1 MTSSPLVLVESL
13 SGDCACD
20 REALMC
26 LNGGRVLVGVPGEGE
41 NSLCCFRGG
50 ESQKEESK
58 DLSAF
63 GREGEEWGVAKLMS
77 QPWYLAFTWTTIYS
91 VASLKVGHVNYSHHS

>member
-77 QPWYLAFTWTTIYS
+77 QPWRGEYFRQCINA
-91 VASLKVGHVNYSHHS
+91 KRE